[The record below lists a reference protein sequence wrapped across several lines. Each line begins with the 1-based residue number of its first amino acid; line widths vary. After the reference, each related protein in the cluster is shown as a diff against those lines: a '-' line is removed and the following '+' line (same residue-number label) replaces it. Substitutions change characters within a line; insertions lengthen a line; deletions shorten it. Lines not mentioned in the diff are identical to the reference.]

1 MPDDQ
6 AICEKQHFQKNI
18 ASFWPWHLFCSV
30 ETSFFIFLI
39 EKRFPLTTMIQ
50 IQDGSLFL
58 L

>member
-50 IQDGSLFL
+50 I
-58 L
+58 